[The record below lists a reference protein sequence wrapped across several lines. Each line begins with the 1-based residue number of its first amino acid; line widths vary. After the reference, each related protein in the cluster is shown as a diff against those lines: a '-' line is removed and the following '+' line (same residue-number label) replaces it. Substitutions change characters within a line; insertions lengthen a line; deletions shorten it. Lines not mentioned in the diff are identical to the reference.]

1 MRLLKKVEE
10 MKLNNN
16 ENAVVTISM
25 KQIIVKS
32 SVIRIFLG
40 LSICLS
46 AIIIVQQIF
55 QKIPGVGLLSTDLRN
70 LLKGVVVSFFAIGSY
85 AGFYRKYEKRII
97 TELSIE
103 GIGKILFS
111 GLIIGVGLQ
120 CLTILVIYLA
130 GSFKIIS
137 INAFSTLIIPF
148 TVAITVAIIEE
159 ILLRGIVFRITEERL
174 GSVIALIIS
183 GIIFGGLHLINPH
196 VTLVS
201 TLCTTTVGIFLG
213 AAYMY
218 YRSLW
223 FPVAIHFAWNFA
235 QNAIFGAVTSGN
247 EKTASLLTT
256 KLEGSEIIT
265 GGQFG
270 PEAAIQTLLFFLGAT
285 VAIIILLNKHNKLI
299 KPYWE

>member
-1 MRLLKKVEE
+1 MQERIIKSP
-10 MKLNNN
+10 
-16 ENAVVTISM
+16 VT
-25 KQIIVKS
+25 
-32 SVIRIFLG
+32 RIFLG
-40 LSICLS
+40 LFVCLTT
-46 AIIIVQQIF
+46 IIIVQQIF
-55 QKIPGVGLLSTDLRN
+55 LKIPGIGLLSNDFRN
-70 LLKGVVVSFFAIGSY
+70 LIKGIVVSFLAMGSY
-85 AGFYRKYEKRII
+85 AGFYYKYEKRVI
-97 TELSIE
+97 TELSIK
-103 GIGKILFS
+103 GIGKILFL

-120 CLTILVIYLA
+120 CLTILVIYLF

-213 AAYMY
+213 AAYMC

-223 FPVAIHFAWNFA
+223 FPITIHFAWNFT
-235 QNAIFGAVTSGN
+235 QNGIFGAITSGN
-247 EKTASLLTT
+247 EKTNSLLAT
-256 KLEGSEIIT
+256 KIGGHEIIS

-270 PEAAIQTLLFFLGAT
+270 PEGAIQTLFFFLTAT
-285 VAIIILLNKHNKLI
+285 AIIIQILNKNRKFVA
-299 KPYWE
+299 PYWKNRHTPLNSSKYCELK